1 MAKILII
8 EDTENNR
15 ILLGRRLKPKGH
27 VVVLA
32 EDAESGLAL
41 VPVEKPDIILM
52 DVGLPGMD
60 GWTATRRLKADPAT
74 RSIPVIALT
83 AHAMQSDRD
92 LARDSGC
99 DEYETKPIDFNQLFA
114 KIDRLLGG
122 TGAASAPLP
131 AHP

>member
-1 MAKILII
+1 
-8 EDTENNR
+8 
-15 ILLGRRLKPKGH
+15 
-27 VVVLA
+27 
-32 EDAESGLAL
+32 
-41 VPVEKPDIILM
+41 
-52 DVGLPGMD
+52 MD
-60 GWTATRRLKADPAT
+60 GARRLKADPAT